1 MSERAGDGPCELDA
15 VDDVG
20 TDHVNQAAGPF
31 FGQENRGTGH
41 VQPIAGIGNL
51 VGRTDCQLL
60 LGQVPEQL
68 VSKVLA
74 LPLRPD
80 DPGGADGELFGAE
93 LTLERKFRV
102 ALGLPVH

>member
-1 MSERAGDGPCELDA
+1 MPERAGDGPCELDA
-15 VDDVG
+15 VDDFG

-31 FGQENRGTGH
+31 FGQEDRGSGH
-41 VQPIAGIGNL
+41 VRPIAGIGNL
-51 VGRTDCQLL
+51 VGRTDHWLL

-74 LPLRPD
+74 LSLGPE
-80 DPGGADGELFGAE
+80 DPGGADGKLFGAE

-102 ALGLPVH
+102 TLGPSVH